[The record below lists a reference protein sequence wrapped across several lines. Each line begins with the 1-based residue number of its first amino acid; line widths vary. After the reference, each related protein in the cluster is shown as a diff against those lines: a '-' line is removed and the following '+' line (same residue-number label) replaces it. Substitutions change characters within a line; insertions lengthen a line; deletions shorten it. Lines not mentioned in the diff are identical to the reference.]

1 MRGPMLHRA
10 KPRCHFGD
18 CDCDCDC
25 DCGSAAWVPACAGT
39 TLIFIRFNIV
49 NHD

>member
-1 MRGPMLHRA
+1 MLHKV
-10 KPRCHFGD
+10 KPRCRFG
-18 CDCDCDC
+18 DC

-39 TLIFIRFNIV
+39 TLIFIRFIIV